1 MFNQKEFLEGKL
13 DELEN
18 AHKEVTQMK
27 SSLLELALDQFTYV
41 FGLDSQGIPVLETLA
56 KEQKIDMIDSLKN
69 DIIPLFEENQY
80 TQGIEKSKEYLKLLE
95 ENLEK

>member
-18 AHKEVTQMK
+18 AHKEVTKMK
-27 SSLLELALDQFTYV
+27 SSLLDLALDQFTYI
-41 FGLDSQGIPVLETLA
+41 FELDSQGIPLLETIGQ
-56 KEQKIDMIDSLKN
+56 EQKNDIIDSLQN
-69 DIIPLFEENQY
+69 DIIPLFEENRY
-80 TQGIEKSKEYLKLLE
+80 TQGIEKAKKYLNLLQ

>member
-18 AHKEVTQMK
+18 AHKEVTKMK
-27 SSLLELALDQFTYV
+27 SSLLDLALDQFTYI
-41 FGLDSQGIPVLETLA
+41 FELDSQGIPLLETIGQ
-56 KEQKIDMIDSLKN
+56 EQKNDIIDSLQN

-80 TQGIEKSKEYLKLLE
+80 TQGIEKAKKYLNLLQ